1 LMVCRVIAKLGAFL
15 ALSSVFALAG
25 CASPDSLVQS
35 VPGENFVSSD
45 GAVTEVAPENRGEPI
60 VFDELTSDGTAIS
73 NNDYLGSVIVVNFWF
88 AACPPCRV
96 EAPEL
101 AEYANSAPDGVEFLG
116 VNVYDEVAAAN
127 SFEDTY
133 GIPYPSVLDSAQGSM
148 RLAFAGDLPPSGV
161 PVTLIVDKE
170 GRVAGRYSGVILDYS
185 ILSDMVDRVL
195 AE

>member
-1 LMVCRVIAKLGAFL
+1 MLAKLGTFL

>member
-1 LMVCRVIAKLGAFL
+1 MIAKIGAFL
-15 ALSSVFALAG
+15 ALSSVLALAG

-60 VFDELTSDGTAIS
+60 VFDEVTSDGTAIS
-73 NNDYLGSVIVVNFWF
+73 NNDYLGSVMVVNFWF

-101 AEYANSAPDGVEFLG
+101 AEYANSAPNGVEFLG

-161 PVTLIVDKE
+161 PVTLIVDKQ
-170 GRVAGRYSGVILDYS
+170 GRVAGRYSGVILDHS

>member
-1 LMVCRVIAKLGAFL
+1 VIAKLGTFL

>member
-1 LMVCRVIAKLGAFL
+1 MIAKLGAFL

>member
-1 LMVCRVIAKLGAFL
+1 MTRTSAL
-15 ALSSVFALAG
+15 ASAVAAILLLAG
-25 CASPDSLVQS
+25 CASTDSLVQS
-35 VPGENFVSSD
+35 VPGENYVSSD

-60 VFDELTSDGTAIS
+60 VFDEVTSGGDPIS
-73 NNDYLGSVIVVNFWF
+73 NSDFLGSVMVVNFWF
-88 AACPPCRV
+88 ASCPPCRV

-101 AEYANSAPDGVEFLG
+101 AEYANSAPAGVQFLG
-116 VNVYDEVAAAN
+116 VNVYDDVAAAE
-127 SFEDTY
+127 SFENTY
-133 GIPYPSVLDSAQGSM
+133 GIPYPSVLDSANGSM

>member
-1 LMVCRVIAKLGAFL
+1 MKRFL
-15 ALSSVFALAG
+15 LVGSLVAAVTLAG
-25 CASPDSLVQS
+25 CASQDSLVQS

-45 GAVTEVAPENRGEPI
+45 GAITEVAPENRGEPI
-60 VFDELTSDGTAIS
+60 FFDEVTSDGTAVS
-73 NNDYLGSVIVVNFWF
+73 SDDFLGSVIVVNFWF

-101 AEYANSAPDGVEFLG
+101 AEYANSAAEGIEFLG
-116 VNVYDEVAAAN
+116 VNVYDDVAAAE
-127 SFEDTY
+127 SFEKSY
-133 GIPYPSVLDSAQGSM
+133 GIPYPSVLDAANGSM

-170 GRVAGRYSGVILDYS
+170 GRIAGRYSGVILDHS
-185 ILSDMVDRVL
+185 TLSDMVDRVL

>member
-1 LMVCRVIAKLGAFL
+1 MIAKLGAFL

-60 VFDELTSDGTAIS
+60 AFNEVTSDGTSIS

-127 SFEDTY
+127 SCEDTY
-133 GIPYPSVLDSAQGSM
+133 CNPYPSVLDSAQGSM

-161 PVTLIVDKE
+161 PVTLIVDKQ